1 MNINDLSAPM
11 PAYVSNLSWMP
22 DHLGLK
28 TIKTDDGDEVVIVTA
43 NGGIQLI
50 CAACDAPFT
59 VDEWCERHWRVGGD
73 LYHKECCCE
82 GGDRRAVR
90 GGSK

>member
-11 PAYVSNLSWMP
+11 PAYVSNLPWMP

-28 TIKTDDGDEVVIVTA
+28 TIRIAGDDDQTIVTA
-43 NGGIQLI
+43 NGGIQLV

-59 VDEWCERHWRVGGD
+59 VNEWLMRVWRDNGD
-73 LYHKECCCE
+73 LYHERCAE
-82 GGDRRAVR
+82 P
-90 GGSK
+90 

>member
-1 MNINDLSAPM
+1 MNINDLSQPAPLY
-11 PAYVSNLSWMP
+11 ASRLSWMP

-28 TIKTDDGDEVVIVTA
+28 TIRTDDGEEVVIVTA

-59 VDEWCERHWRVGGD
+59 VEEWCERHWHIDGNIYHERCCDEDGD
-73 LYHKECCCE
+73 Y
-82 GGDRRAVR
+82 RTVR
-90 GGSK
+90 GGA